1 MKTSR
6 LVIFVLFILFGVFLL
21 RQEESFQDKFAII
34 SLPIKEYYL
43 EVTNSI
49 KDSTDKYL
57 KQAESIEELKKENIL
72 LRKYLYQQKI
82 KIVKL
87 TQLTQFNE
95 KKFNNYE
102 NILRVQTISYKK
114 LNDFSQV
121 YLTNSSEL
129 GKDKIYG
136 LIQKNV
142 AAGIAIKENDTLKGI
157 LLSNPICQFST
168 FIGKD
173 KTPGI
178 AKGIDAENLEVNFI
192 PKWSTVKVGDKVLTS
207 GMDNIFLPNI
217 PVGEVTNIITKS
229 TYKTAIVKTYA
240 DVLHPNFFYLVKEV
254 LQQNDTNSS
263 KTESDNNSTKEKKW
277 PTQTVQLLP
286 VLLTILF

>member
-6 LVIFVLFILFGVFLL
+6 LLILFIFITLTIFLL
-21 RQEESFQDKFAII
+21 QKEESFQDNFA
-34 SLPIKEYYL
+34 SLTLPIKQNYL
-43 EVTNSI
+43 EISNSLDTNI
-49 KDSTDKYL
+49 DKYL
-57 KQAESIEELKKENIL
+57 NQAESISALKDENLL

-82 KIVKL
+82 NL
-87 TQLTQFNE
+87 TQLKQLTKYNE
-95 KKFNNYE
+95 AKFNNFD

-121 YLTNSSEL
+121 YLTKGEEL
-129 GKDKIYG
+129 GEDKIYG

-142 AAGIAIKENDTLKGI
+142 VAGIALKHDGPLKGI

-168 FIGKD
+168 FIGDK

-178 AKGIDAENLEVNFI
+178 AKGINAESIEVNFI
-192 PKWSTVKVGDKVLTS
+192 PKWSTIKVGDKVITS
-207 GMDNIFLPNI
+207 GLDNIFLPDI
-217 PVGEVTNIITKS
+217 PVGIVTNILTKS

-254 LQQNDTNSS
+254 LHEPEDINTS
-263 KTESDNNSTKEKKW
+263 KMKLENNISKE
-277 PTQTVQLLP
+277 
-286 VLLTILF
+286 IL

>member
-6 LVIFVLFILFGVFLL
+6 LRLIVSIFFIALGILLL
-21 RQEESFQDKFAII
+21 RQEENFQDKFALI

-43 EVTNSI
+43 KFTNSI
-49 KDSTDKYL
+49 KDSRDKYL
-57 KQAESIEELKKENIL
+57 RQTESIEELKKENIL

-82 KIVKL
+82 TIVQL
-87 TQLTQFNE
+87 EQLTQFNE
-95 KKFNNYE
+95 KKFNNHN

-129 GKDKIYG
+129 GEDKIYG

-142 AAGIAIKENDTLKGI
+142 AAGIAIKQNGTLKGI

-178 AKGIDAENLEVNFI
+178 AKGIDAENIEVNFI
-192 PKWSTVKVGDKVLTS
+192 PKWSKISVGDKVLTS

-217 PVGEVTNIITKS
+217 PVGVVTNIITKS

-254 LQQNDTNSS
+254 LQQSDTNSS
-263 KTESDNNSTKEKKW
+263 QIEPDNNSTKEKK
-277 PTQTVQLLP
+277 
-286 VLLTILF
+286 

>member
-6 LVIFVLFILFGVFLL
+6 LIVSIFFIVLGILLL
-21 RQEESFQDKFAII
+21 RQEESFQDKFALI

-43 EVTNSI
+43 QFTNSI

-57 KQAESIEELKKENIL
+57 QQAKSVEALKKENIL

-82 KIVKL
+82 TIVQL
-87 TQLTQFNE
+87 EQLTQFNE
-95 KKFNNYE
+95 KKFNNYK

-121 YLTNSSEL
+121 FLTNSSEL
-129 GKDKIYG
+129 GEDKIYG

-142 AAGIAIKENDTLKGI
+142 AAGIAIKENGTLKGI

-178 AKGIDAENLEVNFI
+178 AKGIDAENIEVNFI
-192 PKWSTVKVGDKVLTS
+192 PKWSKINVGDKVLTS

-217 PVGEVTNIITKS
+217 PVGEVSNIITKS

-254 LQQNDTNSS
+254 LQQQLDTNSS
-263 KTESDNNSTKEKKW
+263 QNEPDNNSTKEKK
-277 PTQTVQLLP
+277 
-286 VLLTILF
+286 

>member
-6 LVIFVLFILFGVFLL
+6 LIVSIFFIILGILLL
-21 RQEESFQDKFAII
+21 REEKSFQDKFALI
-34 SLPIKEYYL
+34 SLPIKEFYL
-43 EVTNSI
+43 EFINSI
-49 KDSTDKYL
+49 KESRDKYL
-57 KQAESIEELKKENIL
+57 RQVESIEELKKENIL

-82 KIVKL
+82 KIVQL
-87 TQLTQFNE
+87 EQLTQFNE
-95 KKFNNYE
+95 KKFNNHN

-121 YLTNSSEL
+121 YLTNSDEL
-129 GKDKIYG
+129 GEDKIYG

-142 AAGIAIKENDTLKGI
+142 AAGIAIKQNGILKGI

-178 AKGIDAENLEVNFI
+178 AKGIDAENIEVNFI
-192 PKWSTVKVGDKVLTS
+192 PKWSKISVGDKVLTS

-254 LQQNDTNSS
+254 LQQQNDTNSS
-263 KTESDNNSTKEKKW
+263 QIKLDNNSTKEKK
-277 PTQTVQLLP
+277 
-286 VLLTILF
+286 